1 MIPHTFVLEPELRIF
16 SIYNG
21 YWYWGRPTMHE
32 LHVDLRAVLQK
43 VRPDFDLSA
52 PGLREAWDRGIDRCF
67 SSIRSTRRFD
77 LPRAA
82 RSESS
87 EEACSV
93 SVALPGLGSEDRRR
107 TKKCQSLQT
116 PVTSKCACWTTGM
129 RSPSW
134 ASASG
139 RYRMVQS
146 ASTQSMWALELGYR
160 HVDTAQA
167 YGNEES
173 VGEALR
179 RSGIRREEVF
189 ITTKFNPSAKDATR
203 ELGHSLER
211 MGVDYVDLYLIH
223 WPRGGATWAWPA
235 MEQAHRLGFA
245 RSIGVSNFNVK
256 ELQEV
261 MTGAVVPP
269 VVDQVQLSPFHY
281 RRALLHEGQERGLVF
296 EAYSPLGTGR
306 HLDEESVQRI
316 AARIDRT
323 AAQVLLRWCLQ
334 HHLVVLPKSVHRE
347 RIEENSHVFDFTLT
361 ADDMAEL
368 DGLDRT
374 GGTDR
379 ARAQMVV
386 TPTESSMWCSG
397 GCESLRDWRWRSR
410 PGVVLSC
417 VALQRRL

>member
-1 MIPHTFVLEPELRIF
+1 MPEPANASDQQRRVLNDGNEIPVLGLGVWQVPNGPEC
-16 SIYNG
+16 
-21 YWYWGRPTMHE
+21 
-32 LHVDLRAVLQK
+32 VDAVL
-43 VRPDFDLSA
+43 
-52 PGLREAWDRGIDRCF
+52 
-67 SSIRSTRRFD
+67 
-77 LPRAA
+77 
-82 RSESS
+82 
-87 EEACSV
+87 
-93 SVALPGLGSEDRRR
+93 
-107 TKKCQSLQT
+107 
-116 PVTSKCACWTTGM
+116 
-129 RSPSW
+129 
-134 ASASG
+134 
-139 RYRMVQS
+139 
-146 ASTQSMWALELGYR
+146 WALEVGYR

-179 RSGIRREEVF
+179 SSGIKREEIF
-189 ITTKFNPSAKDATR
+189 ITTKFNPSGKDATR

-235 MEQAHRLGFA
+235 MEQAHRLGLA

-261 MTGAVVPP
+261 MAGAVVPP
-269 VVDQVQLSPFHY
+269 AVDQVQLSPFHY
-281 RRALLHEGQERGLVF
+281 RRALLDEGQERGLVF

-306 HLDEESVQRI
+306 HLAEASVQRI

-347 RIEENSHVFDFTLT
+347 RIEENSHVFDFTLS

-379 ARAQMVV
+379 ALERK
-386 TPTESSMWCSG
+386 W
-397 GCESLRDWRWRSR
+397 W
-410 PGVVLSC
+410 
-417 VALQRRL
+417 

>member
-1 MIPHTFVLEPELRIF
+1 MPEPVNASDQHMRLLDDGNEIPVLGLGVWQVPNGPEC
-16 SIYNG
+16 
-21 YWYWGRPTMHE
+21 
-32 LHVDLRAVLQK
+32 VDAVL
-43 VRPDFDLSA
+43 
-52 PGLREAWDRGIDRCF
+52 
-67 SSIRSTRRFD
+67 
-77 LPRAA
+77 
-82 RSESS
+82 
-87 EEACSV
+87 
-93 SVALPGLGSEDRRR
+93 
-107 TKKCQSLQT
+107 
-116 PVTSKCACWTTGM
+116 
-129 RSPSW
+129 
-134 ASASG
+134 
-139 RYRMVQS
+139 
-146 ASTQSMWALELGYR
+146 WALELGYR
-160 HVDTAQA
+160 HIDTAQA

-173 VGEALR
+173 VGRALR

-189 ITTKFNPSAKDATR
+189 ITTKFNPSGEDATR

-235 MEQAHRLGFA
+235 MEQAHRLGLA

-261 MTGAVVPP
+261 MAGAVVPP
-269 VVDQVQLSPFHY
+269 AVDQVQLSPFHY

-296 EAYSPLGTGR
+296 EAYSPLGTGH
-306 HLDEESVQRI
+306 HLAEASVQRI

-379 ARAQMVV
+379 ALERK
-386 TPTESSMWCSG
+386 W
-397 GCESLRDWRWRSR
+397 W
-410 PGVVLSC
+410 
-417 VALQRRL
+417 